1 MDGRNIRLKKTLQ
14 KLILYFLHFILLL
27 IVFLP
32 LLFAFTSSFR
42 PLGDIYK
49 YINPLSWKTFIPV
62 RVTLDAYKSIFTNY
76 GFDIAIFNSLF
87 ATGVT
92 ILFGIIFNGMA
103 GFAFAKFDFPYKK
116 FLFMIVLLSFMIPFE
131 LITFN
136 LYSMMI
142 KFQWVNSFKA
152 LIIPSIS
159 NGMIIFLFRQYFMGF
174 PDYMLEAAKIDGYG
188 WFSIFFRIVMPN
200 SKAICV
206 SAGLVLFM
214 SQWESFL
221 WPVLITRTKEMNT
234 VQIALSSF
242 RTQYTKNWNEIFAGS
257 IIAFLIPILIIIP
270 LQKFY
275 TEGITNVGTK
285 E

>member
-1 MDGRNIRLKKTLQ
+1 MKNILLKIIQ
-14 KLILYFLHFILLL
+14 YFLHIILL
-27 IVFLP
+27 IVVFLP
-32 LLFAFTSSFR
+32 LIFAFVSSLR
-42 PLGDIYK
+42 PLVDIYK
-49 YINPLSWKTFIPV
+49 DISPLSWRTFVPV
-62 RVTLDAYKSIFTNY
+62 EITLDAYKSIFTNY
-76 GFDIAIFNSLF
+76 GFGSSIFNSLIVT
-87 ATGVT
+87 AVT
-92 ILFGIIFNGMA
+92 ILFGILFNAMA
-103 GFAFAKFDFPYKK
+103 GFAFAKFDFPFKK
-116 FLFMIVLLSFMIPFE
+116 TLFLIVLLSFMIPFE

-142 KFQWVNSFKA
+142 TFQWVDSFKA
-152 LIIPSIS
+152 LIIPCIA
-159 NGMIIFLFRQYFMGF
+159 NGMIIFLFRQFYMGL

-188 WFSIFFRIVMPN
+188 WFRMFFRIVMPN

-234 VQIALSSF
+234 IQIAISSF

-257 IIAFLIPILIIIP
+257 IIAFLIPIIMIIP

-275 TEGITNVGTK
+275 TEGITNVGAK

>member
-1 MDGRNIRLKKTLQ
+1 MKKIVIKALQ
-14 KLILYFLHFILLL
+14 YLLHIILLF

-32 LLFAFTSSFR
+32 LIFAFASSLR
-42 PLGDIYK
+42 PLADIYK
-49 YINPLSWKTFIPV
+49 DISPLSWKTFIPV
-62 RVTLDAYKSIFTNY
+62 NITLDAYKSIFVNY
-76 GFDIAIFNSLF
+76 GFGSSILNSF
-87 ATGVT
+87 IVTAVT
-92 ILFGIIFNGMA
+92 IVFGILFNAMA
-103 GFAFAKFDFPYKK
+103 GFAFAKFDFPLKK
-116 FLFMIVLLSFMIPFE
+116 PLFVLVLLSFMIPFE

-142 KFQWVNSFKA
+142 TFSWVDSYKA
-152 LIIPSIS
+152 LIIPCIA
-159 NGMIIFLFRQYFMGF
+159 NGMIIFLFRQFYMGL

-188 WFSIFFRIVMPN
+188 WFRMFFKIVMPN

-234 VQIALSSF
+234 IQIAISSF

-257 IIAFLIPILIIIP
+257 IIAFMIPIILIIP

-275 TEGITNVGTK
+275 TEGITNVGAK